1 MRISPISSVNYTGIK
16 IDAKENNEVQY
27 LYNKVLD
34 VVNEEKVG
42 GVFGVKDIT
51 LNTNKLTVM
60 DKLKQFGIKFTKT
73 DK

>member
-1 MRISPISSVNYTGIK
+1 MRISPISPVNYTGIK

-51 LNTNKLTVM
+51 LNTDKPTVI
-60 DKLKQFGIKFTKT
+60 DKLKQFGIKFIKT